1 MIPEKEVRICD
12 LCGEYYPVVL
22 GDPDYKFTY
31 LDKKLDLCNNCYD
44 DITRMMEL
52 KKPKPTVKSPGTT
65 QSDFMNPG
73 PLGYEFTQIRK
84 ETKL

>member
-22 GDPDYKFTY
+22 DNPDYKFTY
-31 LDKKLDLCNNCYD
+31 LNKPLDLCNNCYN

-52 KKPKPTVKSPGTT
+52 KKPKPTIKSKDNMR
-65 QSDFMNPG
+65 SDFIFDG
-73 PLGYEFTQIRK
+73 LS
-84 ETKL
+84 

>member
-22 GDPDYKFTY
+22 DDADYKFTY
-31 LDKKLDLCNNCYD
+31 LNKQLDLCNNCYD

-52 KKPKPTVKSPGTT
+52 KKPKPTPKSNT
-65 QSDFMNPG
+65 
-73 PLGYEFTQIRK
+73 
-84 ETKL
+84 